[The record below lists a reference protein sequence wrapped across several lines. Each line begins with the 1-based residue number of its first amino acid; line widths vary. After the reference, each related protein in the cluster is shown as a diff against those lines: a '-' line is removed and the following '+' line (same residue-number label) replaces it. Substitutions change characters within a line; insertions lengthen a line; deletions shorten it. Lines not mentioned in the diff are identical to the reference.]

1 MSRRQRLHIPHAMYY
16 VVQRGSE
23 HQPIFTTPSD
33 YAMFERLLT
42 GALRRTRTTV
52 HAYCW
57 TPQAIHML
65 VQIDEIPVGR
75 FMQGLTSRYA
85 RSIHQRAG
93 GAGHF
98 FQQRYQAILIDAE
111 AYLRKLVRYIHYV
124 PALTGLASD
133 PRSYPNSSHVVYSG
147 ATQAPWLTTR
157 AVLNSGSDGEDAKL
171 SYDEFMSMAPSE
183 PDIQLF
189 ERGGGTDLRVIGSP
203 DFLANLPRNSRTYRS
218 NVSLDQIINNVTCA
232 LEVDRTHVFSRSRQ
246 RQLALARALIA
257 WFATER
263 RICTLS
269 EVARRLRR
277 DPSTLSVAI
286 SRYRDLR
293 PDLFK
298 LNALH
303 YLVPIGSQEPA
314 NSPEMRAE

>member
-1 MSRRQRLHIPHAMYY
+1 MSRRQRLHIPHGTYY

-23 HQPIFTTPSD
+23 HQPVFAAPAD
-33 YAMFERLLT
+33 YTMFERLLT
-42 GALRRTRTTV
+42 GALRRTHTAV

-85 RSIHQRAG
+85 RSIHQQAG

-111 AYLRKLVRYIHYV
+111 AYLRKLVRYVHFV
-124 PALTGLASD
+124 PVLCGSADSPAAH
-133 PRSYPNSSHVVYSG
+133 PYSSH
-147 ATQAPWLTTR
+147 ATYAGNAQAPWLTTR
-157 AVLNSGSDGEDAKL
+157 TVLNAISDGEDAQS
-171 SYDEFMSMAPSE
+171 SYEELMATRPSDL
-183 PDIQLF
+183 DIEIF
-189 ERGGGTDLRVIGSP
+189 ERGSGGDLRVIGSP
-203 DFLANLPRNSRTYRS
+203 GFLANLPRQSRTYRS

-232 LEVDRTHVFSRSRQ
+232 LEVEKTHVFSRSRQ

-263 RICTLS
+263 RLCTLS

-298 LNALH
+298 LNSLH
-303 YLVPIGSQEPA
+303 YLVPIGSQEMQV
-314 NSPEMRAE
+314 E

>member
-1 MSRRQRLHIPHAMYY
+1 MSRRQRLHIPHALYH
-16 VVQRGSE
+16 VIQRGSE
-23 HQPIFTTPSD
+23 HQPVFTAPAD

-42 GALRRTRTTV
+42 GALRRTHTSV

-57 TPQAIHML
+57 MPQAIHML

-93 GAGHF
+93 GTGHF
-98 FQQRYQAILIDAE
+98 FQQRYQAILIDSE
-111 AYLRKLVRYIHYV
+111 SYLRKLVRYIHYV
-124 PALTGLASD
+124 PVLAGLAPT
-133 PRSYPNSSHVVYSG
+133 PRSYSNTSHSAYVG
-147 ATQAPWLTTR
+147 TIQAPWLTTR
-157 AVLNSGSDGEDAKL
+157 SVLNSGSDGEDAQL
-171 SYDEFMSMAPSE
+171 SYDELMSTAPSE
-183 PDIQLF
+183 QDIQLF
-189 ERGGGTDLRVIGSP
+189 EHGCGTDLRVIGSP
-203 DFLANLPRNSRTYRS
+203 DFLAGLPRHSRTYHS

-263 RICTLS
+263 RVCTLS

-298 LNALH
+298 LNSLH
-303 YLVPIGSQEPA
+303 YLVSLGSQ
-314 NSPEMRAE
+314 EMRAESHAE